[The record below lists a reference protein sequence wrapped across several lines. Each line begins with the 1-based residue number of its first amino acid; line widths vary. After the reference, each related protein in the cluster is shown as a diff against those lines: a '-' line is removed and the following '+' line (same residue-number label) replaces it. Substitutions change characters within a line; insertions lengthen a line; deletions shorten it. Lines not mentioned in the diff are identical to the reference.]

1 MKDKLV
7 SLEVAYKLKDLGF
20 DWQCRYSIDIS
31 DNKEYTN
38 GIYNTNK
45 ELESLNRI
53 NTPELWQVNKWLR
66 EVQFIFIEISV
77 DKTTSAKFFYKIS
90 YLDVEWKF
98 VDISKFIYSSYEEAL
113 EEAIATSIK
122 NH

>member
-38 GIYNTNK
+38 GLYNTNK
-45 ELESLNRI
+45 ELESINRI

-66 EVQFIFIEISV
+66 DVQLIFIDISV
-77 DKTTSAKFFYKIS
+77 DQTTSPKYS
-90 YLDVEWKF
+90 YETSFLDIRWNPLNR
-98 VDISKFIYSSYEEAL
+98 SKFLYRTYEEAL
-113 EEAIATSIK
+113 EEAIIESIK
-122 NH
+122 NK